1 MEPQEWRPFEISPAS
16 YRGFPALLDEMIERA
31 GLKTKAVYQG
41 KVQGSDEEGQAVVTV
56 RVGADPMVPEFK
68 GTIVRAQEE
77 GTANAI
83 QTAAREA
90 VRWVHAEIAE
100 RLEDT
105 PYRYLPQAL
114 FTQKHLA
121 ENVRC
126 YHRDALAEPE
136 EQLRVAAR
144 CIHAMDR
151 ELLRRDQD
159 VGMLRREKEELL
171 KKVDQLAKEKAEL
184 MQNNLQLSK
193 EKKILVDEVMA
204 GSLRQHELEE
214 EMEEQNKT
222 FKIHLD
228 DLTRRKRRALAARNR
243 AFEKLQTYREVT
255 DEEIQELIAELQEM
269 VNLNNQKANAIRQL
283 MSIDI
288 ALRITYQA
296 RIDKVKEDL
305 EERIQE
311 LGRKSTQLRETVGYL
326 DSMDAELIR
335 TEEELEYHRQEARR
349 LRDLEAWVLAEYKDG
364 EQQEVEPAPAL
375 KKPRRDDPFL
385 RYFWGPGSEVHL
397 GEYAR
402 ACAQRA
408 QEEQETDQ

>member
-90 VRWVHAEIAE
+90 
-100 RLEDT
+100 
-105 PYRYLPQAL
+105 AL

-121 ENVRC
+121 ENVRR

-171 KKVDQLAKEKAEL
+171 KKMDRLVKENAEL
-184 MQNNLQLSK
+184 MQNNLQFSK

-204 GSLRQHELEE
+204 GSLRQHKLEE
-214 EMEEQNKT
+214 EMEEQSKT
-222 FKIHLD
+222 YKIHLD

-255 DEEIQELIAELQEM
+255 DQEIQELIAELQEM

-288 ALRITYQA
+288 ARRITYQA

-305 EERIQE
+305 EKRIQE

-349 LRDLEAWVLAEYKDG
+349 LRDLEAWVLAEYQDG
-364 EQQEVEPAPAL
+364 EQQEVEPAPAP

-408 QEEQETDQ
+408 LEEQETDQ

>member
-1 MEPQEWRPFEISPAS
+1 
-16 YRGFPALLDEMIERA
+16 
-31 GLKTKAVYQG
+31 
-41 KVQGSDEEGQAVVTV
+41 
-56 RVGADPMVPEFK
+56 
-68 GTIVRAQEE
+68 
-77 GTANAI
+77 
-83 QTAAREA
+83 
-90 VRWVHAEIAE
+90 
-100 RLEDT
+100 
-105 PYRYLPQAL
+105 
-114 FTQKHLA
+114 
-121 ENVRC
+121 
-126 YHRDALAEPE
+126 
-136 EQLRVAAR
+136 
-144 CIHAMDR
+144 MDR
-151 ELLRRDQD
+151 ELHRRDQD
-159 VGMLRREKEELL
+159 VGMLRREKEEL
-171 KKVDQLAKEKAEL
+171 KKKMDQLAKEKAEL

-255 DEEIQELIAELQEM
+255 DEEIRELIAELQGL

-288 ALRITYQA
+288 AVRVTYQT
-296 RIDKVKEDL
+296 RIDKVKEEL

-311 LGRKSTQLRETVGYL
+311 LGRRSTQLRETVGYL
-326 DSMDAELIR
+326 DTMDTELIR

-349 LRDLEAWVLAEYKDG
+349 LRDLEEWVLAEYKDG

>member
-121 ENVRC
+121 KNVRR

-136 EQLRVAAR
+136 E
-144 CIHAMDR
+144 
-151 ELLRRDQD
+151 
-159 VGMLRREKEELL
+159 
-171 KKVDQLAKEKAEL
+171 
-184 MQNNLQLSK
+184 
-193 EKKILVDEVMA
+193 
-204 GSLRQHELEE
+204 
-214 EMEEQNKT
+214 
-222 FKIHLD
+222 
-228 DLTRRKRRALAARNR
+228 
-243 AFEKLQTYREVT
+243 
-255 DEEIQELIAELQEM
+255 
-269 VNLNNQKANAIRQL
+269 
-283 MSIDI
+283 
-288 ALRITYQA
+288 
-296 RIDKVKEDL
+296 
-305 EERIQE
+305 
-311 LGRKSTQLRETVGYL
+311 
-326 DSMDAELIR
+326 
-335 TEEELEYHRQEARR
+335 
-349 LRDLEAWVLAEYKDG
+349 
-364 EQQEVEPAPAL
+364 
-375 KKPRRDDPFL
+375 
-385 RYFWGPGSEVHL
+385 
-397 GEYAR
+397 
-402 ACAQRA
+402 
-408 QEEQETDQ
+408 

>member
-1 MEPQEWRPFEISPAS
+1 MKPQEWRPFEISPAS

-41 KVQGSDEEGQAVVTV
+41 KVQGSDEESEQILWCQSSRGPSYEL
-56 RVGADPMVPEFK
+56 RRK
-68 GTIVRAQEE
+68 
-77 GTANAI
+77 
-83 QTAAREA
+83 TAAREA
-90 VRWVHAEIAE
+90 VRWVHAEISE

-114 FTQKHLA
+114 S
-121 ENVRC
+121 
-126 YHRDALAEPE
+126 HRSTWRRMCPE

-151 ELLRRDQD
+151 ELHRRDQD
-159 VGMLRREKEELL
+159 VGMLRREKEEL
-171 KKVDQLAKEKAEL
+171 KKKMDQLAKEKAEL

-204 GSLRQHELEE
+204 GGGDGGA
-214 EMEEQNKT
+214 EQT

-255 DEEIQELIAELQEM
+255 DEEIRELIAELQGL

-288 ALRITYQA
+288 AVRVTYQT
-296 RIDKVKEDL
+296 RIDKVKEEL

-311 LGRKSTQLRETVGYL
+311 LGRRSTQLRETVGYL
-326 DSMDAELIR
+326 DTMDTELIR

-349 LRDLEAWVLAEYKDG
+349 LRDLEEWVLAEYKDG